1 MSKERIKREISN
13 WVRQGRHRAKK
24 YLLVGDVQIQDVEKT
39 IERLHGKCAY
49 CGAPYEHL
57 DCIFPLKSQAP
68 FVSSNITLICSS
80 CKDKKGNDDI
90 LMLLR
95 SGKITND
102 KYVQFIEDII
112 ASKDDRMIQYIRSI
126 TGITNE

>member
-1 MSKERIKREISN
+1 MSKEQIKREISS

-24 YLLVGDVQIQDVEKT
+24 YLLVGDIQIQDVEKT
-39 IERLHGKCAY
+39 IEKRDGKCAY
-49 CGAPYEHL
+49 CGATYEHL

-68 FVSSNITLICSS
+68 FVPSNITLICSS
-80 CKDKKGNDDI
+80 CKEMKGNDDI

-95 SGKITND
+95 SGKITNK
-102 KYVQFIEDII
+102 KYVEFIEEII
-112 ASKDDRMIQYIRSI
+112 ASKDERMIQYIRSI